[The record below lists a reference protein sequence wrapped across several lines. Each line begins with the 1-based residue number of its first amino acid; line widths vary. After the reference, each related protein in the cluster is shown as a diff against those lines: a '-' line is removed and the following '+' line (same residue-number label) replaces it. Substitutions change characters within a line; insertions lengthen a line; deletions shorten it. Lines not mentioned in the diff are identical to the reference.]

1 MTSSQIK
8 TNLSSYKQTF
18 VSIARIFEGV
28 FCFFWRTNTTRQ
40 LLKIHQVTKQ

>member
-18 VSIARIFEGV
+18 VSIARIFWGV
-28 FCFFWRTNTTRQ
+28 F
-40 LLKIHQVTKQ
+40 LLFLANKSHSPTPKNSSGY